1 MLWAVLR
8 NEKGLQ
14 ADAHSPDYKLYL
26 CNARLLSR
34 WNFLKQMLSQDNQVL
49 NIDDAVTPR
58 DGADVAE

>member
-26 CNARLLSR
+26 YNA
-34 WNFLKQMLSQDNQVL
+34 QV
-49 NIDDAVTPR
+49 VEP
-58 DGADVAE
+58 V